1 MWSSNSR
8 GAGAAKKNKGK
19 SSGQTACQ
27 QSVEKM
33 FAEIA
38 DEDDAEIAGLEGT
51 LRYLLSTVLL
61 VYTVSL
67 YCYVTALL
75 VWIVETDAAHAHSR
89 VPFFLVSLTHHSH
102 YVSHYYYIQ

>member
-1 MWSSNSR
+1 MVHGPTKRKASSSASSNDHTTNTTNTDTSSDNIDTAIMWSSNSR

-51 LRYLLSTVLL
+51 LRYLLSAA
-61 VYTVSL
+61 
-67 YCYVTALL
+67 YC
-75 VWIVETDAAHAHSR
+75 
-89 VPFFLVSLTHHSH
+89 
-102 YVSHYYYIQ
+102 